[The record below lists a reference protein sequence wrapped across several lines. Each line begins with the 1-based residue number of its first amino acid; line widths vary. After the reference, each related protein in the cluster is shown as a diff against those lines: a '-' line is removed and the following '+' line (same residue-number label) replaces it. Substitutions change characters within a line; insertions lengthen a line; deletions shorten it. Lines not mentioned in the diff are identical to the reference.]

1 MEIFFNFKLIQNNI
15 ANMTVGY
22 HFSLK
27 LEKLVNDARVLSNL
41 AVNTHTILQIAL
53 ITATSFEIFPE
64 ALELAVK
71 DIQ

>member
-1 MEIFFNFKLIQNNI
+1 MQNNI

-22 HFSLK
+22 HFGLK

>member
-1 MEIFFNFKLIQNNI
+1 
-15 ANMTVGY
+15 MTVGY

-41 AVNTHTILQIAL
+41 AVNSHTILQIAL

>member
-1 MEIFFNFKLIQNNI
+1 MQNNI
-15 ANMTVGY
+15 ANITVGH

>member
-1 MEIFFNFKLIQNNI
+1 
-15 ANMTVGY
+15 MTVGY